1 MNFLRLVAL
10 ILAVVLTGC
19 GDPPLSPAQISE
31 KFFEQC
37 GQGKYGEVYASTT
50 IQFRTEKSAKYFEAR
65 VRDLKFDKVS
75 NFQWQ
80 EPVIKDDIARRWGE
94 ITVPGEKGQPVVITL
109 IVTMHRDGKSWRV
122 HEVTQIEEKERHDL
136 FAPIARS
143 DDMRQAVSTSFT
155 EPVNRE
161 IPTERILRTL
171 IEKTLLDFSAAI
183 KVGNFE
189 EFFLTISD
197 RWKFRGMT
205 IREIELDLA
214 NDRNRISVVQL
225 NHAFKPFIEAR
236 ADLSAIT
243 AAEMKLN
250 EPARITSDGVLLTE
264 GYFATSLTRVLF
276 KLEYY
281 FESGNWRLFGLSV
294 DLKPAGK

>member
-1 MNFLRLVAL
+1 MNFLRLIAL
-10 ILAVVLTGC
+10 VLTVVLTGC
-19 GDPPLSPAQISE
+19 GAPPLSPAQTSE

-37 GQGKYGEVYASTT
+37 GLGKYGEVYASTT

-80 EPVIKDDIARRWGE
+80 EPLIKDDIAKRWGDLT
-94 ITVPGEKGQPVVITL
+94 IPGEKKPMTI

-122 HEVTQIEEKERHDL
+122 HEVTFVDDKMRSDL
-136 FAPIARS
+136 FAAMSRS
-143 DDMRQAVSTSFT
+143 TDTYQAASTSFT
-155 EPVNRE
+155 ESVNRE
-161 IPTERILRTL
+161 IPTERLLRKL
-171 IEKTLLDFSAAI
+171 VEKTLLDFSAAI
-183 KVGNFE
+183 KVGNFD

-197 RWKFRGMT
+197 RWKYRGMT

-214 NDRNRISVVQL
+214 NDRNRISAAQL

-243 AAEMKLN
+243 DAEMKLN
-250 EPARITSDGVLLTE
+250 EPARITSDGVLLAE
-264 GYFATSLTRVLF
+264 GYFTTSPTRVLF

-281 FESGNWRLFGLSV
+281 FEGGHWRLFGLSV